1 MENTSNKNKQNN
13 TTKNQHKKTDDDGQ
27 AMHEAL
33 RAVHINE
40 WISQSCTSRGQIIII
55 QQEIAIV

>member
-13 TTKNQHKKTDDDGQ
+13 TICNKNVHNKTKNQHKKTDDDGQ

-40 WISQSCTSRGQIIII
+40 
-55 QQEIAIV
+55 